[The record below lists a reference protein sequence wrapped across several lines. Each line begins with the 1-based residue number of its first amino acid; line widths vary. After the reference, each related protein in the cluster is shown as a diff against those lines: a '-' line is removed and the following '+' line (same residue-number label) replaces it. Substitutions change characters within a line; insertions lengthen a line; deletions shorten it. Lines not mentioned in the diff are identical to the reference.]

1 MDLNHACLPFHHS
14 GEEAVVYRNLEERF
28 NFLIGSRVRSGKKA
42 LSD

>member
-1 MDLNHACLPFHHS
+1 
-14 GEEAVVYRNLEERF
+14 VYRNLEERF